1 MAKNTEKTPGT
12 HTPAPTPN
20 IEYLGWWGFLM
31 VWVKVFAIT
40 GVIVLILKYIFKVSL
55 F

>member
-1 MAKNTEKTPGT
+1 MSKNTEKTPGT
-12 HTPAPTPN
+12 PTPNPN
-20 IEYLGWWGFLM
+20 IEYLGWWGFLF
-31 VWVKVFAIT
+31 VWVKVFAIA